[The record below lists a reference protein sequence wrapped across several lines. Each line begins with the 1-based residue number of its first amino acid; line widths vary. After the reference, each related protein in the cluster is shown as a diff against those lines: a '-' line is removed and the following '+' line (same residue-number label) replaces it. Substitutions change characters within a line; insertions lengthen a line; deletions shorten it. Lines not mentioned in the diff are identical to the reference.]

1 MALLPLA
8 SGSEARGFWAST
20 AASSIRRVVRRRSPS
35 SASANSWTVQVVS
48 STRLLIRRSCV
59 QGVIIGRIQGFH
71 AFSIPQDTRKQKLW
85 VTGSPAWGVCHGPQ
99 EQRRRVMTLQEQ
111 QPCQAML
118 VSLGGSREPVLFAL
132 NQQRPAHV
140 VFFVSPQSE
149 TELQMVIQGLN
160 FRCRFNHIVSPSAED
175 LGECYRALREQL
187 PIMLAQWGL
196 SEDDL
201 VVDYTGGTKSMSA

>member
-35 SASANSWTVQVVS
+35 SASANSWTAQVVS

-85 VTGSPAWGVCHGPQ
+85 VTGSLPGEGVKMQNDLPLTLTLGLCSTREGTEEGPILSS
-99 EQRRRVMTLQEQ
+99 R
-111 QPCQAML
+111 QPGKL
-118 VSLGGSREPVLFAL
+118 L
-132 NQQRPAHV
+132 RPT
-140 VFFVSPQSE
+140 P
-149 TELQMVIQGLN
+149 GL
-160 FRCRFNHIVSPSAED
+160 
-175 LGECYRALREQL
+175 
-187 PIMLAQWGL
+187 
-196 SEDDL
+196 
-201 VVDYTGGTKSMSA
+201 

>member
-35 SASANSWTVQVVS
+35 SASANSWTAQVVS

-85 VTGSPAWGVCHGPQ
+85 VTGRDRGGDGRDGAALSAVSSAG
-99 EQRRRVMTLQEQ
+99 
-111 QPCQAML
+111 QP
-118 VSLGGSREPVLFAL
+118 GGSHQTPGAF
-132 NQQRPAHV
+132 
-140 VFFVSPQSE
+140 
-149 TELQMVIQGLN
+149 T
-160 FRCRFNHIVSPSAED
+160 
-175 LGECYRALREQL
+175 
-187 PIMLAQWGL
+187 
-196 SEDDL
+196 
-201 VVDYTGGTKSMSA
+201 

>member
-35 SASANSWTVQVVS
+35 SASANSWTAQVVS

-85 VTGSPAWGVCHGPQ
+85 VTGRS
-99 EQRRRVMTLQEQ
+99 
-111 QPCQAML
+111 
-118 VSLGGSREPVLFAL
+118 GG
-132 NQQRPAHV
+132 
-140 VFFVSPQSE
+140 
-149 TELQMVIQGLN
+149 
-160 FRCRFNHIVSPSAED
+160 
-175 LGECYRALREQL
+175 GECADPGTGLYWQRQSPLL
-187 PIMLAQWGL
+187 PLAPG
-196 SEDDL
+196 
-201 VVDYTGGTKSMSA
+201 

>member
-35 SASANSWTVQVVS
+35 SASANSWTAQVVS

-85 VTGSPAWGVCHGPQ
+85 VTGRSCTEGDGCGAHDVLAFFL
-99 EQRRRVMTLQEQ
+99 RAKALSTL
-111 QPCQAML
+111 
-118 VSLGGSREPVLFAL
+118 R
-132 NQQRPAHV
+132 
-140 VFFVSPQSE
+140 
-149 TELQMVIQGLN
+149 
-160 FRCRFNHIVSPSAED
+160 
-175 LGECYRALREQL
+175 
-187 PIMLAQWGL
+187 
-196 SEDDL
+196 
-201 VVDYTGGTKSMSA
+201 

>member
-35 SASANSWTVQVVS
+35 SASANSWTAQVVS

-85 VTGSPAWGVCHGPQ
+85 VTGSP
-99 EQRRRVMTLQEQ
+99 
-111 QPCQAML
+111 
-118 VSLGGSREPVLFAL
+118 
-132 NQQRPAHV
+132 
-140 VFFVSPQSE
+140 
-149 TELQMVIQGLN
+149 
-160 FRCRFNHIVSPSAED
+160 
-175 LGECYRALREQL
+175 LGEGTRQCVQIQKGRLKLDEVIIAEAWLRL
-187 PIMLAQWGL
+187 HR
-196 SEDDL
+196 
-201 VVDYTGGTKSMSA
+201 